1 MNRIIELL
9 YIRNEDNK
17 IEINAEI
24 YNILCSENIK
34 QEETMDTLE
43 HFWTEHKKA
52 VIIVAVVIVVLII
65 L

>member
-1 MNRIIELL
+1 MESAVELEVPNRVDYESGK
-9 YIRNEDNK
+9 NWG
-17 IEINAEI
+17 
-24 YNILCSENIK
+24 NIK